1 MADGYS
7 DNEIRGLRRR
17 GSWATLRRGGYLAP
31 ASAPLDGYERHL
43 MLIDATLAGLH
54 RPAVVSHVSAAV
66 LHGMALWAVH
76 LGTMHVTRVPPAS
89 RGRSTSM
96 LCHAAVLD
104 EQDVVQVRG
113 RPVTSAARTVVDVAR
128 MVPFEQAVV
137 TADSAL
143 WRGLTTSAEL
153 ADTVRR
159 MSGITGLRA
168 ARRAVAFAD
177 ARSESVGESR
187 SRVLLRQAGVPA
199 PDLQVEV
206 LGESGD
212 LLGRSDFGWVGG
224 RVLGEFDGRMNTAG
238 SFGPAKRL
246 VTRCTGRS
254 VARTRSGQ
262 PVRWSSA
269 GRGTTSPGRPRWS
282 PGSAA
287 PSQSAS
293 AAFERGWPRGRR
305 PPVALHVASAALSRL
320 ERATNTD
327 TPPSVPN
334 NVAEQCHLPWRTTTF
349 GLHH

>member
-1 MADGYS
+1 MTFASGSVAVMTESAQPDRPSLVLRRGALADGYS

-76 LGTMHVTRVPPAS
+76 LGTMHVTREPPAS

-104 EQDVVQVRG
+104 ERDVVQVRG

-159 MSGITGLRA
+159 MSGITGMRA

-177 ARSESVGESR
+177 GRSESVGESR
-187 SRVLLRQAGVPA
+187 SRVLLRKAGVPA
-199 PDLQVEV
+199 PDLQVEA
-206 LGESGD
+206 LGESGE

-224 RVLGEFDGRMNTAG
+224 RVLGEFDGRMKYG
-238 SFGPAKRL
+238 RL
-246 VTRCTGRS
+246 LRPGETSGDAVFREKCRKDDIRATGAL
-254 VARTRSGQ
+254 V
-262 PVRWSSA
+262 VRWTWDDLARSTA
-269 GRGTTSPGRPRWS
+269 MIARIRRAIGI
-282 PGSAA
+282 A
-287 PSQSAS
+287 
-293 AAFERGWPRGRR
+293 ER
-305 PPVALHVASAALSRL
+305 
-320 ERATNTD
+320 D
-327 TPPSVPN
+327 M
-334 NVAEQCHLPWRTTTF
+334 
-349 GLHH
+349 